1 MAYQDQNGQWQ
12 IGEDPRTAQWK
23 SSGLDPSLI
32 SQTYT
37 PGQVYGKQTNY
48 LGQDVGAGFSTPGTY
63 KTVYNGP
70 GGQWTQNPGGSWSNG
85 MGTNVSDL
93 GAFLQKQQKIA
104 SGSDFSGYQNQL
116 NNLLANPSSISQN
129 PAYQFALDQGNQ
141 AINRSA
147 AAKGTLNSGNVLAEL
162 AKYGQG
168 MASQGYQQ
176 QLNNL
181 QGLMQGAQNF
191 GIQSGYFAPPTPA
204 NQQAIPGLNKP
215 SWGNV

>member
-1 MAYQDQNGQWQ
+1 MALVDNGPQTSGGAWQ
-12 IGEDPRTAQWK
+12 
-23 SSGLDPSLI
+23 
-32 SQTYT
+32 
-37 PGQVYGKQTNY
+37 
-48 LGQDVGAGFSTPGTY
+48 GAG
-63 KTVYNGP
+63 
-70 GGQWTQNPGGSWSNG
+70 GQRVG
-85 MGTNVSDL
+85 DL
-93 GAFLQKQQKIA
+93 AGFLKMRQMQQQGA
-104 SGSDFSGYQNQL
+104 DYTGYQNQL
-116 NNLLANPSSISQN
+116 NNLLSNPNAIQQS

-168 MASQGYQQ
+168 MASQEYGNQF
-176 QLNNL
+176 NRL

-191 GIQSGYFAPPTPA
+191 GLQSGYFAPPTPA